1 MVIKKSNAVK
11 LVCIKEEHVLKISP
25 SFVVFFF
32 FYLFLVFF
40 LTLLLY
46 VNCIRIVCITCL
58 LLYGRVSLHEYEEH
72 KGCKWTLLNKEIK
85 KKTYVALPFSL
96 SSSVDKFH
104 LLTISKIS
112 TCVRATSFF
121 QAFLKD
127 ISVNQDKRQQCGN
140 NP

>member
-1 MVIKKSNAVK
+1 MYALKKNMFYK
-11 LVCIKEEHVLKISP
+11 NRP
-25 SFVVFFF
+25 SFVGFFF
-32 FYLFLVFF
+32 LFVLSFF
-40 LTLLLY
+40 LNSSFIY
-46 VNCIRIVCITCL
+46 VNCIRIVGIICL

-104 LLTISKIS
+104 LLIISKIS
-112 TCVRATSFF
+112 MCVRATSFF

-127 ISVNQDKRQQCGN
+127 ISVNQDQRQQCGN

>member
-1 MVIKKSNAVK
+1 MWG
-11 LVCIKEEHVLKISP
+11 
-25 SFVVFFF
+25 FF

-46 VNCIRIVCITCL
+46 VNCIRIVGIICL

-104 LLTISKIS
+104 LLIISKIS

>member
-11 LVCIKEEHVLKISP
+11 LVCIKEENVLKISP

-32 FYLFLVFF
+32 LFVLSFF
-40 LTLLLY
+40 LNSSFIY
-46 VNCIRIVCITCL
+46 VNCIRIVGIICL

-104 LLTISKIS
+104 LLIISKIS

-127 ISVNQDKRQQCGN
+127 ISVNQDQRQQCGN
-140 NP
+140 NL